1 MGSSYIA
8 CACWGWQLAEN
19 RDPVV
24 HLDRGFWTATAVI
37 VLLGLI
43 AIAFWVLAPITKL
56 MPEAVDRARQIDL
69 LYRFLAAS
77 GTALLVAVIGYILY
91 FSFRFRRR
99 PEQAADAIGLQIH
112 DNHKLEF
119 WWTLIPALY
128 ILVLAIISVNLFFQ
142 IEPVNAQGNTLVVE
156 ALGHQW
162 YYTFRYPGI
171 HGEVKDLH
179 LPLGQP
185 VTMHVSAYDVIH
197 SFWIPDMRLKADMVP
212 GLINTL
218 VFTPTRPGKYELL
231 CTEFCGTFHGDMRSG
246 TSNDHA
252 WVYIDSPGKYKA
264 WYDATQKAQA
274 NASDAVQVA
283 SSGAVNLTGGD
294 PAKGH
299 ALFETKCSA
308 CHALGPFTQ
317 KIVGPGLKG
326 VLHDPA
332 HPNLVNGEKATP
344 DDAAK
349 ILQNGFN
356 GPMGTM
362 PNQTANALTDKD
374 IADLVAFLNSLK

>member
-1 MGSSYIA
+1 
-8 CACWGWQLAEN
+8 LAEN

-24 HLDRGFWTATAVI
+24 HLDREFWTATAVI
-37 VLLGLI
+37 LLLSVL
-43 AIAFWVLAPITKL
+43 AILFWVFVPITGL
-56 MPEAVDRARQIDL
+56 MPEAVDRAQQIDL

-77 GTALLVAVIGYILY
+77 GSGLLVAVFGYLFY
-91 FSFRFRRR
+91 FIFRFRRR
-99 PEQAADAIGLQIH
+99 PDTPPDAIGLQIH

-119 WWTLIPALY
+119 WWTLLPALY
-128 ILVLAIISVNLFFQ
+128 ILILAIISVDLFFQ

-156 ALGHQW
+156 AIGHQW
-162 YYTFRYPGI
+162 YYTFRYPGV

-197 SFWIPDMRLKADMVP
+197 SFWIPDMRLKVDMVP

-231 CTEFCGTFHGDMRSG
+231 CTEFCGTFHGEMRSG
-246 TSNDHA
+246 TQQDHA
-252 WVYIDSPGKYKA
+252 WVYIEPKDKFNA
-264 WYDATQKAQA
+264 WLAATQKANA
-274 NASDAVQVA
+274 NVSDAIQVA
-283 SSGAVNLTGGD
+283 SSGAIDVT
-294 PAKGH
+294 KGNAAH
-299 ALFETKCSA
+299 GHEIFQTKCSA
-308 CHALGPFTQ
+308 CHALGPFDQ

-332 HPNLVNGEKATP
+332 HPNLVNGQAATP
-344 DDAAK
+344 DNVAK
-349 ILQNGFN
+349 ILQNGFT

-362 PNQTANALTDKD
+362 PNQTTNGLSDKD
-374 IADLVAFLNSLK
+374 IADLVAYLNSLK

>member
-1 MGSSYIA
+1 M
-8 CACWGWQLAEN
+8 AEN

-24 HLDRGFWTATAVI
+24 RLDRGFWTATAVI
-37 VLLGLI
+37 VLLGI
-43 AIAFWVLAPITKL
+43 AAIFFWVYVPITGL

-77 GTALLVAVIGYILY
+77 GTALLIAVIGYIMY
-91 FSFRFRRR
+91 FVFRFRRR
-99 PEQAADAIGLQIH
+99 KDTPADAIGLQIH

-119 WWTLIPALY
+119 WWTLLPALY

-179 LPLGQP
+179 LPVGQP
-185 VTMHVSAYDVIH
+185 ITMHVSAYDVIH

-218 VFTPTRPGKYELL
+218 VFTPTRVGKYELL

-246 TSNDHA
+246 TQQDHA
-252 WVYIDSPGKYKA
+252 WVYIDPPDKYKA

-274 NASDAVQVA
+274 HVSDAVQV
-283 SSGAVNLTGGD
+283 SSGASLDLSNGD
-294 PAKGH
+294 VAAGK
-299 ALFETKCSA
+299 ALFQTKCSA
-308 CHALGPFTQ
+308 CHALGPFNQ

-332 HPNLVNGEKATP
+332 RPNLVNGEKATP
-344 DDAAK
+344 DNVAK

-362 PNQTANALTDKD
+362 PNQTANGLSDKD
-374 IADLVAFLNSLK
+374 IANLVAFLNSLK

>member
-1 MGSSYIA
+1 M
-8 CACWGWQLAEN
+8 AEN
-19 RDPVV
+19 RDPAVQV
-24 HLDRGFWTATAVI
+24 GRGFWAVTAVI
-37 VLLGLI
+37 VLLGLA
-43 AIAFWVLAPITKL
+43 AIFFWVNAPITKL

-77 GTALLVAVIGYILY
+77 GSALLIAVIGYILY
-91 FSFRFRRR
+91 FSIRFRRR
-99 PEQAADAIGLQIH
+99 PDHPADAIGLQIH

-171 HGEVKDLH
+171 HGEIKQMH

-185 VTMHVSAYDVIH
+185 ITLHVTSYDVIH
-197 SFWIPDMRLKADMVP
+197 SFWVPDMRLKADMVP
-212 GLINTL
+212 GQINTL
-218 VFTPTRPGKYELL
+218 VFTPTRVGKYELE
-231 CTEFCGTFHGDMRSG
+231 CTEFCGTLHGMMRSG
-246 TSNDHA
+246 TPNDPSY
-252 WVYIDSPGKYKA
+252 VYIDPPAKYKA

-274 NASDAVQVA
+274 HVSDAIAVA
-283 SSGAVNLTGGD
+283 STGAINLAGGD
-294 PAKGH
+294 AAKGH
-299 ALFETKCSA
+299 ELFETKCSA
-308 CHALGPFTQ
+308 CHAIGPFTQ

-332 HPNLVNGEKATP
+332 HPNLVNGDEATP
-344 DDAAK
+344 GNVAK
-349 ILQNGFN
+349 ILQNGFS

-362 PNQTANALTDKD
+362 PNQTANGLSDKN
-374 IADLVAFLNSLK
+374 IADLVAYLNSLK

>member
-1 MGSSYIA
+1 
-8 CACWGWQLAEN
+8 
-19 RDPVV
+19 V
-24 HLDRGFWTATAVI
+24 HLDRGFWTATAII
-37 VLLGLI
+37 VLLGVA
-43 AIAFWVLAPITKL
+43 AILFWVFVPITGL

-77 GTALLVAVIGYILY
+77 GTALLIAVLGYIVY
-91 FSFRFRRR
+91 FVFRYRRR
-99 PEQAADAIGLQIH
+99 PDTPADAIGLQIH
-112 DNHKLEF
+112 DNHKLEL
-119 WWTLIPALY
+119 WWTLLPALY
-128 ILVLAIISVNLFFQ
+128 IVVLAFISVNLFFQ

-171 HGEVKDLH
+171 HGEVKNLH
-179 LPLGQP
+179 LPVGQP
-185 VTMHVSAYDVIH
+185 ITMHVSSYDVIH

-218 VFTPTRPGKYELL
+218 VFTPTRVGKYELL

-246 TSNDHA
+246 TTQDHA
-252 WVYIDSPGKYKA
+252 YVYIDPPAKYKA

-274 NASDAVQVA
+274 NASDAVQV
-283 SSGAVNLTGGD
+283 STGAAINLTGGD
-294 PAKGH
+294 VAAGKT
-299 ALFETKCSA
+299 LFQTKCSA
-308 CHALGPFTQ
+308 CHAIGPFNQ

-332 HPNLVNGEKATP
+332 HPNLVTGEKATP
-344 DDAAK
+344 ENVAK
-349 ILQNGFN
+349 ILQNGAS

-362 PNQTANALTDKD
+362 PNQTANALSDKD
-374 IADLVAFLNSLK
+374 IANLVAYLNTLK

>member
-1 MGSSYIA
+1 M
-8 CACWGWQLAEN
+8 AEN

-24 HLDRGFWTATAVI
+24 KLDRGFWTATAVI
-37 VLLGLI
+37 VALGI
-43 AIAFWVLAPITKL
+43 VAIFWWIYAPIQSI
-56 MPEAVDRARQIDL
+56 MPEAVDRAQQIDL

-77 GTALLVAVIGYILY
+77 GSALLIAVIGYILY
-91 FSFRFRRR
+91 FVFRFRRR
-99 PEQAADAIGLQIH
+99 PDTPADAIGLQIH

-119 WWTLIPALY
+119 WWTLIPAIY
-128 ILVLAIISVNLFFQ
+128 ILVLAIISVDLFLQ

-171 HGEVKDLH
+171 HGEVKEMH

-185 VTMHVSAYDVIH
+185 ITLHVSSYDVIH
-197 SFWIPDMRLKADMVP
+197 SFWVPDMRLKADMVP

-218 VFTPTRPGKYELL
+218 VFTPTRVGRYELE

-246 TSNDHA
+246 TTQDKA
-252 WVYIDSPGKYKA
+252 YVYIDPPAKYKA

-274 NASDAVQVA
+274 GVSDAVQV
-283 SSGAVNLTGGD
+283 SSGGALSLTGGS
-294 PAKGH
+294 AAAGK
-299 ALFETKCSA
+299 ALFTQKCSA
-308 CHALGPFTQ
+308 CHALGPFNQ

-344 DDAAK
+344 EDVAK
-349 ILQNGFN
+349 ILQNGFM

-362 PNQTANALTDKD
+362 PNQTANGLSDKD
-374 IADLVAFLNSLK
+374 IANLVAFLNSLK

>member
-1 MGSSYIA
+1 M
-8 CACWGWQLAEN
+8 
-19 RDPVV
+19 

-37 VLLGLI
+37 VLLSI
-43 AIAFWVLAPITKL
+43 AAILFWVFVPITGI
-56 MPEAVDRARQIDL
+56 MPEAVDRAAQIDS

-77 GTALLVAVIGYILY
+77 GTALLVAVFGYILY
-91 FSFRFRRR
+91 FVFRFRRR
-99 PEQAADAIGLQIH
+99 ANQSADEIGLQIH

-119 WWTLIPALY
+119 WWTLLPALY
-128 ILVLAIISVNLFFQ
+128 ILILAIISVNLFFQ

-171 HGEVKDLH
+171 HGEVKEMH
-179 LPLGQP
+179 LPLHQP
-185 VTMHVSAYDVIH
+185 VTLHVTSYDVIH

-212 GLINTL
+212 GSINTL
-218 VFTPTRPGKYELL
+218 VFTPTRVGKYELL
-231 CTEFCGTFHGDMRSG
+231 CTEFCGTLHGAMRSG
-246 TSNDHA
+246 TPNDPA
-252 WVYIDSPGKYKA
+252 YVYIDPPDKYKA

-274 NASDAVQVA
+274 GASDAIAVA
-283 SSGAVNLTGGD
+283 SAGAVNLTGGD

-299 ALFETKCSA
+299 ELFETKCSA
-308 CHALGPFTQ
+308 CHALGPFDK
-317 KIVGPGLKG
+317 KIVGPGLMG

-344 DDAAK
+344 DNVAK

-362 PNQTANALTDKD
+362 PNQTANGLSDKD
-374 IADLVAFLNSLK
+374 IANLVAYLNSLK

>member
-1 MGSSYIA
+1 M
-8 CACWGWQLAEN
+8 
-19 RDPVV
+19 

-37 VLLGLI
+37 VLLGLV
-43 AIAFWVLAPITKL
+43 AIFFWVYAPITNL
-56 MPEAVDRARQIDL
+56 MPEAVDRAVQIDL

-77 GTALLVAVIGYILY
+77 GTALLIAVVGYILY

-99 PEQAADAIGLQIH
+99 PEQPADAIGLQIH
-112 DNHKLEF
+112 DSHKLEF
-119 WWTLIPALY
+119 WWTLLPALY
-128 ILVLAIISVNLFFQ
+128 ILTLAIISVNLFFQ

-171 HGEVKDLH
+171 HGEVKEMH

-185 VTMHVSAYDVIH
+185 VTLHVTAYDVIH
-197 SFWIPDMRLKADMVP
+197 SFWVPDMRLKADMVP

-218 VFTPTRPGKYELL
+218 VFTPTRVGKYELE
-231 CTEFCGTFHGDMRSG
+231 CTEFCGTLHGAMRSG
-246 TSNDHA
+246 TPNDPA
-252 WVYIDSPGKYKA
+252 YVYIDPPDKYKA

-274 NASDAVQVA
+274 GVSDAVQVA
-283 SSGAVNLTGGD
+283 SSGALNLSAGD
-294 PAKGH
+294 AAKGH
-299 ALFETKCSA
+299 EVFEAKCSA
-308 CHALGPFTQ
+308 CHALGPFDK
-317 KIVGPGLKG
+317 KIVGPGLMG

-344 DDAAK
+344 DNVAK

-362 PNQTANALTDKD
+362 PNQTANGLSDKD
-374 IADLVAFLNSLK
+374 IANLVAYLNSLK

>member
-1 MGSSYIA
+1 
-8 CACWGWQLAEN
+8 LAEN

-37 VLLGLI
+37 VLLSI
-43 AIAFWVLAPITKL
+43 AGIFWWVYAPIQSI

-91 FSFRFRRR
+91 FVFRYRRR
-99 PEQAADAIGLQIH
+99 PTHLPDDIGLQIH

-119 WWTLIPALY
+119 SWTLIPTLY
-128 ILVLAIISVNLFFQ
+128 IFALAAVSVHLFFQ
-142 IEPVNAQGNTLVVE
+142 IEPVSAQGNTLVIE

-171 HGEVKDLH
+171 HGEVKEMH

-185 VTMHVSAYDVIH
+185 ITLHVSSYDVIH
-197 SFWIPDMRLKADMVP
+197 SFWVPEMRLKADMVP

-218 VFTPTRPGKYELL
+218 VFTPTRVGRYELE
-231 CTEFCGTFHGDMRSG
+231 CTEFCGTLHGAMRSG
-246 TSNDHA
+246 TANDPA
-252 WVYIDSPGKYKA
+252 YIYIDAPDKYKA
-264 WYDATQKAQA
+264 WYDAAQKANA
-274 NASDAVQVA
+274 NESDAVEVA
-283 SSGAVNLTGGD
+283 SHAAVNLTGGD
-294 PAKGH
+294 AAAGKS
-299 ALFETKCSA
+299 LFQAKCSA
-308 CHALGPFTQ
+308 CHALGPFSQ

-332 HPNLVNGEKATP
+332 HPNLVNGQKATP
-344 DDAAK
+344 EDVAD
-349 ILQNGFN
+349 ILQNGFS

-362 PNQTANALTDKD
+362 PNQTANGLSDKD
-374 IADLVAFLNSLK
+374 IANLVAYLNSLK

>member
-1 MGSSYIA
+1 M
-8 CACWGWQLAEN
+8 
-19 RDPVV
+19 

-37 VLLGLI
+37 VLLGI
-43 AIAFWVLAPITKL
+43 AAIAFWLLAPITSM

-69 LYRFLAAS
+69 LFRFLAAS
-77 GTALLVAVIGYILY
+77 GSALLVAVIGYILY
-91 FSFRFRRR
+91 FSFRYRRR
-99 PEQAADAIGLQIH
+99 PNQSADEIGLQIH

-128 ILVLAIISVNLFFQ
+128 ILVLAIISVDLFFQ

-171 HGEVKDLH
+171 NGEVKQMH

-185 VTMHVSAYDVIH
+185 ITLHVTSYDVIH
-197 SFWIPDMRLKADMVP
+197 SFWIPAMRLKADMVP
-212 GLINTL
+212 GSINTL
-218 VFTPTRPGKYELL
+218 VFTPTRVGKYELL

-252 WVYIDSPGKYKA
+252 YVYIDPPSTYKA
-264 WYDATQKAQA
+264 WYDATRKAHA
-274 NASDAVQVA
+274 HVSNAIAVV
-283 SSGAVNLTGGD
+283 SSGEVNLSGGN
-294 PAKGH
+294 PAAGK
-299 ALFETKCSA
+299 ALFQTKCSA
-308 CHALGPFTQ
+308 CHALGPFNQ
-317 KIVGPGLKG
+317 KVVGPGLLG

-344 DDAAK
+344 DDVAR

-362 PNQTANALTDKD
+362 PNQTANGLSDKD
-374 IADLVAFLNSLK
+374 IANLVAFLDTLK

>member
-1 MGSSYIA
+1 M
-8 CACWGWQLAEN
+8 
-19 RDPVV
+19 

-37 VLLGLI
+37 VLLSI
-43 AIAFWVLAPITKL
+43 VAILFWVFAPITNM
-56 MPEAVDRARQIDL
+56 MPEAVDRAAQIDL

-77 GTALLVAVIGYILY
+77 GTALLVAVFGYIFY
-91 FSFRFRRR
+91 FAFRFRRR
-99 PEQAADAIGLQIH
+99 PDTPKDAIGLQIH

-119 WWTLIPALY
+119 WWTLLPALY
-128 ILVLAIISVNLFFQ
+128 ILVLAIISVDLFFQ

-179 LPLGQP
+179 LPLGQE

-197 SFWIPDMRLKADMVP
+197 SFWIPDMRLKVDMVP

-218 VFTPTRPGKYELL
+218 VFKPTRVGKYELL
-231 CTEFCGTFHGDMRSG
+231 CTEFCGTFHGEMRSG
-246 TSNDHA
+246 TQQDHA
-252 WVYIDSPGKYKA
+252 WVYIDTPQQYQA
-264 WYDATQKAQA
+264 WYNATQKAQA
-274 NASDAVQVA
+274 NASDAIQVA
-283 SSGAVNLTGGD
+283 SSGAIDVSKGD
-294 PAKGH
+294 AAAGKT
-299 ALFETKCSA
+299 LFQTKCSA
-308 CHALGPFTQ
+308 CHALAPFD
-317 KIVGPGLKG
+317 KRIVGPGLLG

-332 HPNLVNGEKATP
+332 HPNLVNGDKATP
-344 DDAAK
+344 DDVAK

-362 PNQTANALTDKD
+362 PNQTANGLTDKD
-374 IADLVAFLNSLK
+374 IANLVAYLNSLK